1 MSEETVDRD
10 DEREEMDTIAKLIDQ
25 YHANDLYLPSRTV
38 FMGCSVVESGDEIGT
53 GAAMAEGVLKNL
65 HVLETLS
72 PTSPITIVMN
82 NPGGDEYHGA
92 AIYDAIL
99 SSSCP
104 ITVVARGHAMSMGS
118 IIMQAATERVMG
130 ANAVQM
136 IHYGTWGVNHHSKT
150 AAKIARE
157 GERWDSWMEELYL
170 KRIREKHP
178 AYTLDEL
185 QKLLDHDTYL
195 TAQQS
200 IDLGLADRIG

>member
-1 MSEETVDRD
+1 MSDESPDRS

-25 YHANDLYLPSRTV
+25 FHSNDVYLPSRTV
-38 FMGCSVVESGDEIGT
+38 YMGSTFHEGEEGGVD
-53 GAAMAEGVLKNL
+53 AAMAECVIKNL

-92 AIYDAIL
+92 AIYDAIK
-99 SSSCP
+99 SSPCR

-118 IIMQAATERVMG
+118 IIMQAAAERVMG
-130 ANAVQM
+130 ANAIQM

-150 AAKIARE
+150 AWKIAIE
-157 GERWDSWMEELYL
+157 GKRWDEWMESLYL
-170 KRIREKHP
+170 DRIREKHP
-178 AYTLDEL
+178 AYTIDEL
-185 QKLLDHDTYL
+185 RKLLDHDTYL

-200 IDLGLADRIG
+200 VDLGLADRIG